1 MSTTSDLPSGPPL
14 CRRGIPARLRN
25 SMTETN
31 PGRKWYG
38 CINYKVILL
47 LTMSAYILLLVA
59 YDTFAFFILSR
70 NPVIVISSSG
80 LITEFL
86 VARRG

>member
-1 MSTTSDLPSGPPL
+1 MSTTSDLSSGLPL
-14 CRRGIPARLRN
+14 CCCGIPASLQN
-25 SMTETN
+25 SRTETN

-59 YDTFAFFILSR
+59 YDTFAFFISSR

-80 LITEFL
+80 LIRKLL
-86 VARRG
+86 VARRC

>member
-1 MSTTSDLPSGPPL
+1 MSTTSDLSSGPPL
-14 CRRGIPARLRN
+14 CCCGILARLWNFR
-25 SMTETN
+25 TETN

-38 CINYKVILL
+38 YINYKVIPF

-59 YDTFAFFILSR
+59 YDTFAFFISSR

-80 LITEFL
+80 LIRKLL